1 MTLSIIIPAFEE
13 SAKIVADIRAATA
26 FLKKHDIPGEIIVI
40 DDGSHDGTAAEAE
53 KAPPA
58 VGIPCRV
65 FRLDANRG
73 KGHAVRTGMTHA
85 IGDYVMFADSGCCV
99 PYNNVLPGLKMLAD
113 GDCDI
118 AHGSRKMKGC
128 KIHRPQSRLR
138 KICSRAFRW
147 FINAWLKIPPH
158 LTDTQCGFKIY
169 RNDVAKKLYA
179 ECITDGFTF
188 DVEIIMRAHRYGYR
202 IKEFPVEWTC
212 DCDSRI
218 TLSRTSWRVFCELV
232 NIRRALA
239 RETVTVSDPPEDA
252 AAID

>member
-1 MTLSIIIPAFEE
+1 MSLSIIIPAFEE
-13 SAKIVADIRAATA
+13 SGKIVSDIRAATT
-26 FLKKHDIPGEIIVI
+26 FLKEHDIPGEIIVI
-40 DDGSHDGTAAEAE
+40 DDGSQDGTAAKAE
-53 KAPPA
+53 KVPPTL
-58 VGIPCRV
+58 GIPCRV
-65 FRLDANRG
+65 FSLDANRG
-73 KGHAVRTGMTHA
+73 KGRAVRTGMTHA

-99 PYNNVLPGLKMLAD
+99 PYHNVLPGLKMLQD
-113 GDCDI
+113 GACDI

-128 KIHRPQSRLR
+128 KIHRPQSGFR
-138 KICSRAFRW
+138 KISSRAFRW
-147 FINAWLKIPPH
+147 FANAWLKIPPH

-169 RNDVAKKLYA
+169 RGDVAKKLYA

-212 DCDSRI
+212 DSDSRI
-218 TLSRTSWRVFCELV
+218 TLYRTSWRVLLELI

-239 RETVTVSDPPEDA
+239 RETIPVSESPQDA

>member
-13 SAKIVADIRAATA
+13 SEKIVRDIRAATA
-26 FLKKHDIPGEIIVI
+26 FLNDNHMPGEIIVI
-40 DDGSHDGTAAEAE
+40 DDGSQDGTAAQAE
-53 KAPPA
+53 KVPPT

-65 FRLDANRG
+65 FRLEANCG
-73 KGHAVRTGMTHA
+73 KGRAVRTGMTHA

-99 PYNNVLPGLKMLAD
+99 PYHNALPGLKMLED
-113 GDCDI
+113 GVCDI
-118 AHGSRKMKGC
+118 AHGSRKMNGC
-128 KIHRPQSRLR
+128 KIHRPQSRFR

-147 FINAWLKIPPH
+147 FVNAWLKIPPH

-169 RNDVAKKLYA
+169 RRDVAKKLYG

-188 DVEIIMRAHRYGYR
+188 DVEIIMRAGRYGYR

-218 TLSRTSWRVFCELV
+218 TLSRTSWRVLLELV
-232 NIRRALA
+232 NMKRALA
-239 RETVTVSDPPEDA
+239 RETVTVAESPQDA
-252 AAID
+252 